1 MPAKALTIKAI
12 WEPDDVNY
20 TVQHKLQSIND
31 ETVYELSGALTEIL
45 TGKSDSQTKAV
56 AKDLS

>member
-20 TVQHKLQSIND
+20 TVQHKLQSIDD
-31 ETVYELSGALTEIL
+31 ETVYELSGALTEVL
-45 TGKSDSQTKAV
+45 T
-56 AKDLS
+56 